1 MSESLEETVVK
12 LVPTTETD
20 LAKAKKDPRNIKAR
34 KAPKNNVSQLARFD
48 ESMMKKIKA
57 IPAALI

>member
-48 ESMMKKIKA
+48 EQDVVLA
-57 IPAALI
+57 EQDQATD